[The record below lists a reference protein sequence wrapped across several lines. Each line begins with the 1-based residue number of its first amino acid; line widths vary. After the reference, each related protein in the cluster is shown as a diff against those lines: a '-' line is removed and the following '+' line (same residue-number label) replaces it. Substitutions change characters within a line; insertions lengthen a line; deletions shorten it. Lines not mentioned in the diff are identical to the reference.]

1 MTGTPSALR
10 TTDTRAQPVVV
21 RSAFAELSSWNAKEM
36 YRNKKSAFSILFM
49 FVFFFIL
56 IVGLNFV
63 INYGN
68 RPDPVVAITGD
79 TATVQEITSALET
92 RGIAT
97 TSDVGEGSDA
107 NATVVTKGDK
117 ALLILNSQNKPT
129 WIATANALSDAGYTA
144 DDISVADE
152 NGAPEIDL
160 LRSNLAGLAAI
171 GLMAISFMGTAAS
184 IVSLRERG
192 TLRLLG
198 TTPLKKLTF
207 IAAQTPVRFVLGAA
221 VGVIIAVV
229 AAVLGYIDLSGLARL
244 AITFILGLLMFF
256 SFTYL
261 LASRSRNSEFINQVS
276 VFITILALFISGN
289 VFPKDFLPDA
299 VLTAINVL
307 PTTWF
312 MQAAGADLAGTPTFA
327 NIYVLWALMA
337 VTTAIVAPLA
347 AKLFLWDDR
356 ER

>member
-1 MTGTPSALR
+1 MTAVTSTPSTSETPVR
-10 TTDTRAQPVVV
+10 PVVV

-36 YRNKKSAFSILFM
+36 YRNKKSAISILFM
-49 FVFFFIL
+49 FFFFFIL
-56 IVGLNFV
+56 IIGLNFA

-68 RPDPVVAITGD
+68 RPDPVVAVTGD
-79 TATVQEITSALET
+79 AATVQEITSALEAQ
-92 RGIAT
+92 GIAT
-97 TSDVGEGSDA
+97 TTDVEEGSNA
-107 NATVVTKGDK
+107 NATVVTEGSK
-117 ALLILNSQNKPT
+117 ALLILDSEDKPT
-129 WIATANALSDAGYTA
+129 WIAAAGAISDAGY
-144 DDISVADE
+144 DISVADE
-152 NGAPEIDL
+152 NGSPEIDL
-160 LRSNLAGLAAI
+160 LRANLAGLAAI
-171 GLMAISFMGTAAS
+171 GLMAISFMGTAVS

-221 VGVIIAVV
+221 VGTIIALV
-229 AAVLGYIDLSGLARL
+229 AVVLGYTDLIGLARL
-244 AITFILGLLMFF
+244 AVTFVLGLLMFF

-276 VFITILALFISGN
+276 VFITIFALFISGN
-289 VFPKDFLPDA
+289 VFPKDFLPEP

-327 NIYVLWALMA
+327 NIYILWALMA
-337 VTTAIVAPLA
+337 ATIAIVAPLA

>member
-1 MTGTPSALR
+1 M
-10 TTDTRAQPVVV
+10 
-21 RSAFAELSSWNAKEM
+21 
-36 YRNKKSAFSILFM
+36 
-49 FVFFFIL
+49 
-56 IVGLNFV
+56 

-68 RPDPVVAITGD
+68 RPDPVVAVTGD
-79 TATVQEITSALET
+79 AATVQEITSALEA

-97 TSDVGEGSDA
+97 TTDLKEGSDA
-107 NATVVTKGDK
+107 NATVVTEGSK
-117 ALLILNSQNKPT
+117 ARLILDSKNMPT
-129 WIATANALSDAGYTA
+129 WIAAAGAISDAGYA
-144 DDISVADE
+144 ANDISVADE
-152 NGAPEIDL
+152 NGSPEIDL
-160 LRSNLAGLAAI
+160 LRANLAGLAAI

-221 VGVIIAVV
+221 VGIIIALV
-229 AAVLGYIDLSGLARL
+229 AAVLGYIDLVNLARL
-244 AITFILGLLMFF
+244 AVTFILGLLMFF

-289 VFPKDFLPDA
+289 VFPKDFLPESA
-299 VLTAINVL
+299 LTAINVL

-327 NIYVLWALMA
+327 NIYVLWTLMA
-337 VTTAIVAPLA
+337 VTTAIVATLA
-347 AKLFLWDDR
+347 AKLFRWDDR